1 MLPVFRTSRGSETC
15 GELLMARCLIGCGS
29 NQGARREQ
37 LDRAIELLG
46 VMPGVALEAVSR
58 HRETRPVGGPPDQ
71 SPFLNG
77 ACLIETE
84 LGPHELLGTLAAVE
98 NTLHRDRSERW
109 GPRTIDLDLLLYDDL
124 VLDDVIVEGAALTV
138 PHPRMTT
145 RRFVLEP
152 AVEIAPDLYH
162 PLSGCTLRALLD
174 NISQPHLHVSVV
186 GVPGSGA
193 AAVAAAIADATLARL
208 VAAPAALPWRP
219 RTAGR
224 AADWASSLAASAA
237 PLHAHKW
244 PDDPHGTVADYW
256 LGTWLVAAVDA
267 LQGEALDRFTSDY
280 AAITAGAMPPNV
292 AILLQASPATLA
304 ERISFRDDCRERQ
317 SPVDLS
323 PATDAEADLEAL
335 LSLQEKLISRL
346 RCSPENSRAACPPA
360 VILIR
365 ADDLIKA
372 ADEAIA
378 AVEAIP

>member
-1 MLPVFRTSRGSETC
+1 
-15 GELLMARCLIGCGS
+15 MARCLIGCGS

-323 PATDAEADLEAL
+323 PATDADADLEAL

-360 VILIR
+360 VILIH